1 MTSAPTRHAGPAEH
15 TRDAHPAA
23 LAALRAAVTRS
34 AELWRRTPDGHA
46 RVPGLTWTAAETA
59 AHVVGDLR
67 EHTAALTGD
76 APAAELGTRDGSPS
90 RRSAVVNAQHL
101 AAVTERVMGRL
112 ADTLEE
118 HAQHYL
124 TAAAGAEDTADAVTP
139 NGLAM
144 TPPIITSLL
153 LGEQLLHGLD
163 IARAA
168 GQPWPISASDALL
181 VVPGVLAMAPRYLR
195 ASVSDSL
202 EVSYEL
208 RIRGGGRYRFAV
220 RNGAADI
227 TAAGE
232 KADCVI
238 TADPVAFLQ
247 LGYGRIPQWRPII
260 GAKMLASGRKPW
272 LAAKFATLL
281 SSP

>member
-1 MTSAPTRHAGPAEH
+1 MTPAPTRHTGPAED
-15 TRDAHPAA
+15 TRRAHPAA
-23 LAALRAAVTRS
+23 LAALCAAVARS
-34 AELWRRTPDGHA
+34 AELWRRTPDPQA

-76 APAAELGTRDGSPS
+76 ASAAEPGTQGSPS
-90 RRSAVVNAQHL
+90 RRSAAVNAYHL
-101 AAVTERVMGRL
+101 AAIQERDLRHL

-118 HAQHYL
+118 HAERYL
-124 TAAAGAEDTADAVTP
+124 AFAAGAEETADVVTP
-139 NGLAM
+139 NGLVM
-144 TPPIITSLL
+144 TPPMITSVL

-163 IARAA
+163 VARAA
-168 GQPWPISASDALL
+168 REPWSINASDALL
-181 VVPGVLAMAPRYLR
+181 VVPGVLALMPRYLR
-195 ASVSDSL
+195 ASVSHNLD
-202 EVSYEL
+202 VSYEL
-208 RIRGGGRYRFAV
+208 RIRGGCRYRFAV
-220 RNGAADI
+220 HNGTADI

-260 GAKMLASGRKPW
+260 GGKMFASGRKPW
-272 LAAKFATLL
+272 LAVKFATLL

>member
-1 MTSAPTRHAGPAEH
+1 MTPAPTRHTGPAED
-15 TRDAHPAA
+15 TRRAHPAA
-23 LAALRAAVTRS
+23 LAALRAAVART
-34 AELWRRTPDGHA
+34 AELWRRTPDPQA

-67 EHTAALTGD
+67 EHAAALTGD
-76 APAAELGTRDGSPS
+76 AGATELCTQGGSPS
-90 RRSAVVNAQHL
+90 RHSAAVNAHHL
-101 AAVTERVMGRL
+101 AAIQERDMRRL
-112 ADTLEE
+112 ADTLED
-118 HAQHYL
+118 HAERYL
-124 TAAAGAEDTADAVTP
+124 AFAAGAEETADIVTP
-139 NGLAM
+139 NGLVM
-144 TPPIITSLL
+144 TPPMITSVL

-163 IARAA
+163 VARAA
-168 GQPWPISASDALL
+168 REPWPISVSDALL
-181 VVPGVLAMAPRYLR
+181 VVPGVLALMPRYLR
-195 ASVSDSL
+195 ASVSDNL
-202 EVSYEL
+202 DVSYEL
-208 RIRGGGRYRFAV
+208 RIRGGRRYRFTV
-220 RNGAADI
+220 RDGAADI

-260 GAKMLASGRKPW
+260 AGKMFASGRKPW